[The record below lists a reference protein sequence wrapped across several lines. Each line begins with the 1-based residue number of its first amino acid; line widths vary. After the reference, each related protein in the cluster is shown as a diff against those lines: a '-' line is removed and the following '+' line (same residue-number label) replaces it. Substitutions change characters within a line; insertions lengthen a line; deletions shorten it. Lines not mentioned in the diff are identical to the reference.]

1 MIWYSSS
8 LDNVAQELKTDLEKG
23 LSENE
28 AAIRLQEYGTNKL
41 NEKKP
46 RSFFHRFLDQ
56 MKDAMVIILILA
68 AIVSLGLSI
77 YNFIQGT
84 EADWIEPI
92 VIVLIVI
99 VNGLLGV
106 IQESKAEAAL
116 EALKNM
122 SSPSA
127 RVLRD
132 GEIRVIS
139 STALV
144 PGDVLDMEAGDL
156 VPADCRLISSSSFK
170 CDESALT
177 GESIPVEKDASADIA
192 DIAPLGD
199 RLNMAYSGCAVSY
212 GHARA
217 LVVETGMHTEMGK
230 IASMLENEEET
241 ATPLQNRLAHLGKTL
256 GFLALGICVIIFIV
270 GLIYRLP
277 VLDMFMTAISLA
289 VAAIPE
295 GLPAIVTIVL
305 AIGVQRM
312 VAKNAIIRRLPAVE
326 TLGSASVICSD
337 KTGTLTQNRMTLTRL
352 FCGGHVIDDLD
363 SPLSEGALALIRL
376 ATLCTDGTVQVKDG
390 KEVHIG
396 DPTETAI
403 VACALHQGLD
413 KADLMIQHP
422 RLGEIPF
429 DSDRKL
435 MTTIH
440 LIEGQNIVI
449 VKGAPDVLF
458 ERCVS
463 GPIEAAAAANEEMG
477 RQALRVLAVAYKTI
491 DEVPVECRSEELE
504 QGLTFAG
511 LVGMIDPPRPEAIE
525 AIRECDAAGI
535 LTIMITGDH
544 VVTASAIARQLGI
557 LHDDGEA
564 ITGAQLAAMSDEE
577 LFQNIRRYRV
587 YARVTPSDKIRI
599 VKAWQQAG
607 EIVSMTG
614 DGVNDAPA
622 LKAADIGCAMG
633 ITGTDVAKGAADMTL
648 TDDNFATI
656 VTAVREGRGIYDN
669 IRKSVQFLLSCN
681 LGEILTVFLAMLLW
695 RESPLMPVQ
704 LLWINLVT
712 DSLPALALGMEPVE
726 KDVMR
731 RKPRA
736 KTESLFAH
744 GMGIR
749 AGFQGMLI
757 GLLALIAYAIG
768 SRFLHPAGDGFWGC
782 LFATPTHS
790 NIVLG
795 ETMAFA
801 VLALSQLVHAFNVRS
816 YHSLFRVGFH
826 TNLYMVGAF
835 LASLILMLVVL
846 FVPVLQ
852 NVFDVTQMSVSA
864 WGIVIGLALVPLVVV
879 EIAKGIQALIRRRK
893 TDA

>member
-1 MIWYSSS
+1 MIWYSDK
-8 LDNVAQELKTDLEKG
+8 LDDVVRELNTDLAQG
-23 LSENE
+23 LSDSE
-28 AAIRLQEYGTNKL
+28 AAVRLQEHGSNRL

-46 RSFFHRFLDQ
+46 RSFLQRFLDQ
-56 MKDAMVIILILA
+56 MKDVMIIILLIA
-68 AIVSLGLSI
+68 ALISLGLSI
-77 YNFIQGT
+77 YNFIQGA

-127 RVLRD
+127 KVLRD
-132 GEIRVIS
+132 GEMRSIP
-139 STALV
+139 STDLV
-144 PGDVLDMEAGDL
+144 PGDIVDIEAGDL
-156 VPADCRLISSSSFK
+156 VPADCRLLSSASFK

-177 GESIPVEKDASADIA
+177 GESVPVEKDAAVEIP

-212 GHARA
+212 GRARA

-230 IASMLENEEET
+230 IASMLEEEEET
-241 ATPLQNRLAHLGKTL
+241 VTPLQNRLAHLGKTL
-256 GFLALGICVIIFIV
+256 GFLALAICAVILVV
-270 GLIYRLP
+270 GLIDRLP
-277 VLDMFMTAISLA
+277 VIDMIMTSVSLA

-352 FCGGHVIDDLD
+352 FCGGHMIDDLG
-363 SPLSEGALALIRL
+363 SPLSEGALALVRL

-413 KADLMIQHP
+413 KAELTAEHP

-435 MTTIH
+435 MTVIH

-458 ERCVS
+458 ERCIS
-463 GPIEAAAAANEEMG
+463 GPVEAAAAANEEMG

-491 DEVPVECRSEELE
+491 DEVPMDCRPEDLE

-511 LVGMIDPPRPEAIE
+511 LVGMIDPPRPEAVD

-535 LTIMITGDH
+535 RTVMITGDH

-557 LHDDGEA
+557 LHDDG
-564 ITGAQLAAMSDEE
+564 MSDEE
-577 LFQNIRRYRV
+577 LYENIRRYRV
-587 YARVTPSDKIRI
+587 YARVTPADKIRI

-656 VTAVREGRGIYDN
+656 VTAVKEGRGIYDN

-681 LGEILTVFLAMLLW
+681 LGEILTVFLAILLW
-695 RESPLMPVQ
+695 RETPLMPVQ

-731 RKPRA
+731 RRPRA

-749 AGFQGMLI
+749 AGLQGMLI
-757 GLLALIAYAIG
+757 GLLSLVAYAIG
-768 SRFLHPAGDGFWGC
+768 SRFLHPAGDGFFGC
-782 LFATPTHS
+782 LFAAPTDD

-801 VLALSQLVHAFNVRS
+801 VLAISQLVHAFNVRS
-816 YHSLFRVGFH
+816 SHSLFRVGFH

-835 LASLILMLVVL
+835 FASLFLMLVVL
-846 FVPVLQ
+846 FIPVLQ
-852 NVFDVTQMSVSA
+852 NVFEVTTLSATA
-864 WGIVIGLALVPLVVV
+864 WGIVAGLALVPLAVV
-879 EIAKGIQALIRRRK
+879 EIAKGIGALVRRFRK

>member
-1 MIWYSSS
+1 MIWYSSH
-8 LDNVAQELKTDLEKG
+8 LDDVAQELKTDLEKG
-23 LSENE
+23 LSESE

-132 GEIRVIS
+132 GELRTIS

-177 GESIPVEKDASADIA
+177 GESIPVEKDASANIA

-463 GPIEAAAAANEEMG
+463 GPIEAAAATNEDMG

-535 LTIMITGDH
+535 RTIMITGDH

-557 LHDDGEA
+557 LHDDSEA

-852 NVFDVTQMSVSA
+852 NVFDVTQMNVSA
-864 WGIVIGLALVPLVVV
+864 WGIVVGLALVPLVVV

>member
-1 MIWYSSS
+1 MIWYSSH
-8 LDNVAQELKTDLEKG
+8 LDDVAQELKTDLEKG
-23 LSENE
+23 LSESE

-132 GEIRVIS
+132 GELRTIS

-463 GPIEAAAAANEEMG
+463 GPIEAAAATNEDMG

-535 LTIMITGDH
+535 RTIMITGDH

-557 LHDDGEA
+557 LHDDSEA

-852 NVFDVTQMSVSA
+852 NVFDVTQMNVSA
-864 WGIVIGLALVPLVVV
+864 WGIVVGLALVPLVVV